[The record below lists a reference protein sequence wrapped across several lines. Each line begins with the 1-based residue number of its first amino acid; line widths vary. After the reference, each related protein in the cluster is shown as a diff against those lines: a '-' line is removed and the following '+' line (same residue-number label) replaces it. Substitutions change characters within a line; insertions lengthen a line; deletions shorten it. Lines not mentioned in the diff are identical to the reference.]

1 MQIVDTSAA
10 ERVVELDPAGIVLLN
25 FRWREPNGW
34 TRWLWEDEAGGPIY
48 EMAPAEDASGLIRT
62 VDRLECQGV
71 LGKDQAEAARLGI
84 RAAVFS
90 WMFGHRLQQP
100 VAALWVDRQGRPQV
114 LGMQS
119 SIDGA
124 TGGGLGVTGRSVG
137 DSPSTRVGQ
146 SDPPSGVCLTGSPEP
161 LWWWVMFCWAS
172 ASAAAFAW
180 AIWG

>member
-10 ERVVELDPAGIVLLN
+10 EPVVEVDPAGIVLLN

-34 TRWLWEDEAGGPIY
+34 TRWMWEDDAGGPIY
-48 EMAPAEDASGLIRT
+48 EMADARDTSGLIRT
-62 VDRLECQGV
+62 VDRLECCGV
-71 LGKDQAEAARLGI
+71 LLRGQASQARSMI
-84 RAAVFS
+84 RAAVFALL
-90 WMFGHRLQQP
+90 FGHRLPQP
-100 VAALWVDRQGRPQV
+100 LGIGSRGGMSQLPVERP
-114 LGMQS
+114 S
-119 SIDGA
+119 
-124 TGGGLGVTGRSVG
+124 GGGLGVTGRSVG